1 MDDNEIL
8 IDEAAALLSSSLT
21 GEERDALMGIKHDLN
36 ASIRWGKVVDE
47 SFGPIVEGV
56 ENLLFHGGEGLV
68 KTADDPSRITP
79 VDSLFSSE
87 RARLVEGDK
96 AQIAR
101 HFVTLLLTKKLLGA
115 LKTRVNQALNSIRI
129 LTEDEELEALI
140 ALDGEQNEAI
150 EAEFVGETGQVHEE
164 TTEELVARIGFRD
177 NWNCKHVITKVRHI
191 KADGTVY
198 KNDRLETFCK
208 DCRNVVNIR
217 TLPPSQKA
225 GRKKKKPKGC
235 QHRYAEWVL
244 GAEGQTARCVD
255 DKACAHLITAEVDLR
270 RIKWVA
276 AGLEP
281 YGDDPAQDEVTVL

>member
-1 MDDNEIL
+1 MDDNETL

-36 ASIRWGKVVDE
+36 ASIRWGRVVDD
-47 SFGPIVEGV
+47 SFGPIVESM
-56 ENLLFHGGEGLV
+56 ESLLFHGGEGLV
-68 KTADDPSRITP
+68 KTANDPSRITP

-87 RARLVEGDK
+87 RARLEEGDK
-96 AQIAR
+96 AQISR

-115 LKTRVNQALNSIRI
+115 LKTKINQALNGIRI
-129 LTEDEELEALI
+129 LTDDEELEALI
-140 ALDGEQNEAI
+140 ALDGEPDEVI
-150 EAEFVGETGQVHEE
+150 EAEFVEEAGQVHEE
-164 TTEELVARIGFRD
+164 TADEIVARIGFRD
-177 NWNCKHVITKVRHI
+177 HWNCQHVKTKVRHI
-191 KADGTVY
+191 KADGTSY
-198 KNDRLETFCK
+198 KFDRLETFCK
-208 DCRNVVNIR
+208 DCRNVIGTR

-225 GRKKKKPKGC
+225 GKKKRKPKGC

-255 DKACAHLITAEVDLR
+255 DKACTHLITAEVDLR